1 MTKAEM
7 NGSKPLHV
15 RRGALHLN
23 RLERLTDV
31 VYGIIIWQ
39 LFMLIP
45 TPDSVGKEWG
55 SLGAYLNDSGLTLAV
70 VLIGVAW
77 AIVYWIQSNRL
88 FAVLETTDSWH
99 STLSIFQ
106 LFFLFVFLYS
116 MKLGVDIGGMAGTWA
131 LESCSSTAVGLCS
144 LLAFEHARRK
154 RRLLHADVTDDEAHQ
169 IALRSRAEPV
179 TTGITIPFAF
189 IPGPLLFGFSLTWE
203 FSFFLYPVVV
213 AVVKLFA
220 RRQQK
225 GGD

>member
-1 MTKAEM
+1 M
-7 NGSKPLHV
+7 NDSRQSHL
-15 RRGALHLN
+15 RRGSLLLT
-23 RLERLTDV
+23 RLERLSDV

-55 SLGAYLNDSGLTLAV
+55 SLGAYLDDSGLTLVV
-70 VLIGVAW
+70 VLVGVAW

-99 STLSIFQ
+99 STFSILQ

-116 MKLGVDIGGMAGTWA
+116 MQLGVDIGGMTFTWA
-131 LESCSSTAVGLCS
+131 LESGSATAVGLCS
-144 LLAFEHARRK
+144 LLAFEHARRR
-154 RRLLHADVTDDEAHQ
+154 RRLLHADVTDDEARQ
-169 IALRSRAEPV
+169 IAHRCCAEPI

-189 IPGPLLFGFSLTWE
+189 IPGPLLFGFNLTWE
-203 FSFFLYPVVV
+203 FSFFLYPIVV
-213 AVVKLFA
+213 AVVNRFV

-225 GGD
+225 

>member
-1 MTKAEM
+1 MNEDEM
-7 NGSKPLHV
+7 NDSKPLQV
-15 RRGALHLN
+15 RRGALFLK

-55 SLGAYLNDSGLTLAV
+55 SIGAYLYDSGLTLAV
-70 VLIGVAW
+70 VFVGVAW

-88 FAVLETTDSWH
+88 FAVLEATDSWH

-106 LFFLFVFLYS
+106 LLFFLVFLYS

-131 LESCSSTAVGLCS
+131 LESCSLTAVGLFS
-144 LLAFEHARRK
+144 ILAFEHARRK
-154 RRLLHADVTDDEAHQ
+154 RRLLHADVTDDEARQ
-169 IALRSRAEPV
+169 IALRYRAEPV

-189 IPGPLLFGFSLTWE
+189 IPGSLLFGFNLTWE
-203 FSFFLYPVVV
+203 FSFFLYPIVV
-213 AVVKLFA
+213 AVVKHFA